1 MDSKDESHQM
11 VPVRDPNSYMT
22 DGTKNLNNVY
32 HGQEVGAVSVEAHD
46 PSSPAIDHVELIKEQ

>member
-1 MDSKDESHQM
+1 M

-46 PSSPAIDHVELIKEQ
+46 PSSPAIDHVELIKER